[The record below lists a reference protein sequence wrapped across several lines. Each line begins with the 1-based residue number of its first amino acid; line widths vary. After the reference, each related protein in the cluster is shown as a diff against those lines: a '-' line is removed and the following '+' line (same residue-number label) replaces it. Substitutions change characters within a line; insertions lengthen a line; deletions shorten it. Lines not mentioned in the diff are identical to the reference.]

1 MRLFEEV
8 SCTTVAAAGSF
19 LRNNI
24 GLSCSLGFYLVEV
37 ITIRRAPLW

>member
-8 SCTTVAAAGSF
+8 PCTTVAAAGSF

-24 GLSCSLGFYLVEV
+24 GLSWLLGFSLVEV
-37 ITIRRAPLW
+37 STLRRAPLW